1 MTSTILEALGYM
13 DLLPFTL
20 GRKSPCL
27 NIWARHCRRSP
38 RSEEDDHVEP
48 VSGLPCSLID
58 AFAGIDDD
66 DDGGGSEQRFWD
78 WKGYPG
84 EPLQC
89 QLWEAYRFAGILDA
103 RARRRWPWRLSASAS
118 ASSTQDSTVAAESG
132 SASTTLVLSRLVSA
146 VDALHRGIFLGSNG
160 GSGGGDDGDGGRGL
174 LVVNALVYP
183 LWHAGVEIKSVDGLR
198 RWHGLVDGWW
208 ALLAEREGE
217 GRMRDLAWAYAAC
230 CEERRAGRDG
240 PVDDIVR
247 ARGVEVAL
255 V

>member
-13 DLLPFTL
+13 DLPPFTL
-20 GRKSPCL
+20 GRKSPTL
-27 NIWARHCRRSP
+27 NIWARHCRRP
-38 RSEEDDHVEP
+38 RHHRAEDEDHVEP

-58 AFAGIDDD
+58 IFSRVDDDDD
-66 DDGGGSEQRFWD
+66 DDGSSSEQRFWD

-89 QLWEAYRFAGILDA
+89 QLWESYRFAGILDA
-103 RARRRWPWRLSASAS
+103 RRRRRWRQRSSASAS
-118 ASSTQDSTVAAESG
+118 ASTQNSTAESRG
-132 SASTTLVLSRLVSA
+132 GASTTLVLSRLVGA
-146 VDALHRGIFLGSNG
+146 VDALHRGVLL
-160 GSGGGDDGDGGRGL
+160 GGGGDGDGG

-183 LWHAGVEIKSVDGLR
+183 LWHAGVEIKPVDGLR

-217 GRMRDLAWAYAAC
+217 GRMQDLAGAYEAC

-240 PVDDIVR
+240 NVDDIVR
-247 ARGVEVAL
+247 VRGVEVAL